1 MRVLVV
7 DDEEM
12 IRQLVRVTLSRDTR
26 LEVFEADS
34 GEAALERVREHDPD
48 LVILDVRMPGIDGV
62 EACRQIR
69 AEHGTE
75 RPLVVM
81 LTALGQDEDLA
92 RYREAGATDHFI
104 KPFSPRSLLE
114 HIYGMLDI
122 AA

>member
-12 IRQLVRVTLSRDTR
+12 IRQLVRVTLSRDER

-34 GEAALERVREHDPD
+34 GEAALEQVREHDPD

-75 RPLVVM
+75 HPLVVM